1 MIRATALAAA
11 FLNAAVVQ
19 DPKQKN
25 WVSRT
30 VIDRAMH
37 TNVGNVS
44 ERDVNLHLSHK
55 TAKQLG
61 IVK

>member
-1 MIRATALAAA
+1 MIRATTMAAA
-11 FLNAAVVQ
+11 FANAVVAQ

-37 TNVGNVS
+37 TNVGNVK
-44 ERDVNLHLSHK
+44 ERDVNLRLSHK
-55 TAKQLG
+55 TAVKLG
-61 IVK
+61 LCK